1 MPEHKAQAYKHDA
14 GKITALLATHV
25 ADEAARIALADD
37 LIDLFSHYKP
47 KETQDQLDNKAQ
59 A

>member
-1 MPEHKAQAYKHDA
+1 
-14 GKITALLATHV
+14 V

-47 KETQDQLDNKAQ
+47 KETQDQLDIKAQ